1 MDGQRK
7 QKRPNF
13 PRLVREQII
22 HEYLSGRKTCAML
35 GREYGVCPKTINKM
49 VSRYKQ
55 RNNSNFTD
63 SIIQPIMPRIRIKTT
78 DSSALQAE
86 NAQLKRQLQLAQLK
100 IEGYQIM
107 GDILQEEY
115 GIDLLK
121 KVEAGQCH
129 VLKKD
134 TQKSACSASANC
146 SATPGKPITKA

>member
-1 MDGQRK
+1 MEGQRK

-13 PRLVREQII
+13 PRMVREQII

-35 GREYGVCPKTINKM
+35 GREYEVCPKTINKM

-55 RNNSNFTD
+55 KNSFNFTD
-63 SIIQPIMPRIRIKTT
+63 KMFQPIMPRIRIKTT

-107 GDILQEEY
+107 GDILEEEY

-121 KVEAGQCH
+121 KVEAGQCC

-134 TQKSACSASANC
+134 TQERACKPSASCSAIQ
-146 SATPGKPITKA
+146 GKPTTRA